1 MNKFTNYSV
10 DYENNPGY
18 IAFKTFFDTY
28 MLERDCEKTL
38 SLLDDEFYSL
48 GTGGDEIAT
57 NKADFTQLLK
67 AELDV
72 LSEPLEYK
80 VKSICGKE
88 IVPNVWDNRR

>member
-1 MNKFTNYSV
+1 MKR
-10 DYENNPGY
+10 
-18 IAFKTFFDTY
+18 I
-28 MLERDCEKTL
+28 RDILLLKRFLILICWKEIVKKTL

-48 GTGGDEIAT
+48 GTGGDEIAK

>member
-1 MNKFTNYSV
+1 MKR
-10 DYENNPGY
+10 
-18 IAFKTFFDTY
+18 I
-28 MLERDCEKTL
+28 RDILLLKRFLILICWKEIVKKTL